1 MYGISEPALIKE
13 KEYDLCGKY
22 IDPERDVA
30 RIGQHYTTGLT
41 MAKRF
46 GRDHQDYVDKKLVNE
61 AAMLVAILVKNDR
74 LPEAQEAAD
83 QLKNVRIRRQVIEKA
98 RACLGRSPG
107 WHSSHTLVVN

>member
-83 QLKNVRIRRQVIEKA
+83 QLKMFAFDAKLSKKLE
-98 RACLGRSPG
+98 RALDAALDGTVPTPWS
-107 WHSSHTLVVN
+107 